1 MKNDRVFDDKR
12 LLGTL
17 DGVETRFLSEA
28 LEYYDDPVP
37 TKTKKARAAL
47 YKRIALLAAS
57 IVLCAAA
64 FPLVNYVLPR
74 LGVVFGGNAG
84 TGNEV
89 TIPNDLTYTE
99 GDFTFLKPIGEVP
112 EEFKKIVDN
121 NLFAGADYANGI
133 VYTVSRDDDY
143 VYVNFY
149 DKYGESISVAK
160 IERGGAYYPAV
171 HKVYPTSDGNYIM
184 VFDSSRRSVDGN
196 WVVMPQKFVR
206 FSLDGRILSEAVLG
220 NDFVGEL
227 DRFFETDSGY
237 IFVGDC
243 NADKVGTITTN
254 DIALLKLDFD
264 GNIIKYVQDGGD
276 YHDLIY
282 RVEQTKN
289 GVRVYFY
296 MHTRSDSTESGGF
309 KMYEFDNDLNL
320 IAQKDIEKDDIPGRK
335 PLFYISGTPYY
346 NHEDFFT
353 DYDFNKSYAE
363 EIIEYDDCVLFISS
377 HYTFNEYER
386 ISFSSTKSPY
396 WECSES
402 VYTAYSYD
410 GEIIWRATV
419 DTTDYEALQKR
430 LDEIKEYQN
439 NPITLPEGYE
449 DYAFILPLNP
459 DVPIDTD

>member
-1 MKNDRVFDDKR
+1 MKKDRVFDDKR

-28 LEYYDDPVP
+28 LEYYDDPIP
-37 TKTKKARAAL
+37 GKTKKARAAL

-57 IVLCAAA
+57 IILCAAA
-64 FPLVNYVLPR
+64 FPVVNYVLPR
-74 LGVVFGGNAG
+74 LGILIGGNAG
-84 TGNEV
+84 AGSEV

-112 EEFKKIVDN
+112 EEFKKIVEND
-121 NLFAGADYANGI
+121 LFAGADYANGI

-149 DKYGESISVAK
+149 DKYGESLSVVK
-160 IERGGAYYPAV
+160 LDRGGEYYPAV
-171 HKVYPTSDGNYIM
+171 HELYPTSDGNYIM
-184 VFDSSRRSVDGN
+184 VFDSSRRSVGGN
-196 WVVMPQKFVR
+196 LVVIPQKFVR
-206 FSLDGRILSEAVLG
+206 FSLDGRILSETVLG
-220 NDFVGEL
+220 SDFVGSF
-227 DRFFETDSGY
+227 DYFFETDSGY

-264 GNIIKYVQDGGD
+264 GNIVKYVQDGED
-276 YHDLIY
+276 DHDLIY
-282 RVEQTKN
+282 RVEQTEK
-289 GVRVYFY
+289 GVNVYFY
-296 MHTRSDSTESGGF
+296 MHTRSDSTEPGGF

-320 IAQKDIEKDDIPGRK
+320 IAQKDIEKDDIPERN
-335 PLFYISGTPYY
+335 PYFYISGTPYY
-346 NHEDFFT
+346 SYEDFFT
-353 DYDFNKSYAE
+353 DYDFNKSYAV
-363 EIIEYDDCVLFISS
+363 EIIEYEDFVLFVSS
-377 HYTFNEYER
+377 HHTYNEYKI

-396 WECSES
+396 LECSES

-410 GEIIWRATV
+410 GEILWRATV
-419 DTTDYEALQKR
+419 DSTDYEALQKR

-439 NPITLPEGYE
+439 NPITIDG
-449 DYAFILPLNP
+449 DYTNVIPINP